1 MFLMFIYVLLS
12 ILTGYGLFRI
22 IIKFFQEE
30 NGRNLVWPLILGII
44 NFISLTIFTVW
55 FLLEPSSFSNDK
67 EILWNIWM
75 ILFTIYTF
83 YFYIFAVPT
92 SFGMYLASNYYSKRT
107 KNKLYLIS
115 SHLNLLS
122 CFGLTILIYFIIS
135 VNY

>member
-1 MFLMFIYVLLS
+1 MFLIFIYVLLS
-12 ILTGYGLFRI
+12 ILTGYGLFKI
-22 IIKFFQEE
+22 IIKFFQKE
-30 NGRNLVWPLILGII
+30 NEQNLMWPLILGII
-44 NFISLTIFTVW
+44 NFISLMVFSVW

-67 EILWNIWM
+67 EVIWNIWM

-92 SFGMYLASNYYSKRT
+92 SFGMYLVSKYCSKKS
-107 KNKLYLIS
+107 KNKLYFIS

-122 CFGLTILIYFIIS
+122 CFGLTILIYFIMS